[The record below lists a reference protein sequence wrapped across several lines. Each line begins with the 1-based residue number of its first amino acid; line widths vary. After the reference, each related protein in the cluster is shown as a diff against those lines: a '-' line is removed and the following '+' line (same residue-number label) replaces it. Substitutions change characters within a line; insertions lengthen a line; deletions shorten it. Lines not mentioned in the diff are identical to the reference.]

1 MRRNIQVWS
10 YIGAVL
16 ALYGVMLTAAGVYQ
30 WAHPPAT
37 VLAGYHAT
45 FWAGVALLIVGGV
58 YTLAYWPRREQG
70 KLHDGSR
77 IG

>member
-1 MRRNIQVWS
+1 MRRNIQVWF

-16 ALYGVMLTAAGVYQ
+16 GLYGIMLTSAGVYQ
-30 WAHPPAT
+30 WIHPPAT

-45 FWAGVALLIVGGV
+45 FWAGVVLLIVGGI
-58 YTLAYWPRREQG
+58 YTLAYWPRRGTG

-77 IG
+77 ID